1 MKPEIKDLIEIS
13 KYYGNNKDYVIAG
26 GGNTS
31 FKDEE
36 TIWIKASGHSLAD
49 MAEESLVALNR
60 EKLHV
65 ISSNTYSDEPSA
77 REEQVKADMFLSILD
92 PASSKRPSV
101 ETSLHEIILYKFIVH
116 LHPTLINGIL
126 CSRNSKSL
134 IQKLFS
140 DIVLFVPYTDPGY
153 ILFKKLE
160 FEITGYRQKF
170 FHDPQ
175 IIFLENH
182 GVFIG
187 ADTTEEIKKIY
198 NEIIQKIEEQI
209 SPVSDIEPLPYN
221 QLLHKVLPA
230 IRLLLSEEKPGVI
243 RFRNNSLIAR
253 FYQNQNEFH
262 KISLPLTPDII
273 VYCKTRYLYIEHSS
287 TPEKIIDSFKYQLP
301 HFISEYGYKPKVLV
315 IKDMGIFAIA
325 ESYASAEA
333 CLDVYEDLIRISYY
347 ASQCGG
353 IKFLTPE
360 QVAFIDQW
368 EVENYRRKVS
378 QTNSSGNKLNNK
390 IAIITGGAQG
400 FGAGIAE
407 ALHALDLNVVVADL
421 NEDTGNSFVSRL
433 NSVNRPS
440 RAIFIKTD
448 VSDPD
453 SVKEMVIATVREFGG
468 LDIIVSNAGILR
480 AGGLDEM
487 DPDTFARSTEIN
499 YNGYFHC
506 AKFASEVMKLQNLE
520 NPDYFT
526 DIIQINSKSGLR
538 GSNRNFAYAGAKFG
552 GIGLT
557 QSFAMELAPHRIKVN
572 SICPGNFYEGPLW
585 SDPHNGLFVQ
595 YLKTGKVPGA
605 KTIEDVRKFYE
616 DQVPMKRGCKLED
629 VMKALLYIIDQEY
642 ETGQAVPVTGGQ
654 VMLG

>member
-13 KYYGNNKDYVIAG
+13 KYYGTNKDYVIAG

-31 FKDEE
+31 FKDDE

-49 MAEESLVALNR
+49 MTEEGLVSLSR

-65 ISSNTYSDEPSA
+65 ISTNEYAEDPSQ
-77 REEQVKADMFLSILD
+77 REEQVKADMFRSILD
-92 PASSKRPSV
+92 PAKNLRPSV
-101 ETSLHEIILYKFIVH
+101 ETSLHEIIQYKYVVH
-116 LHPTLINGIL
+116 LHPTLINGLL
-126 CSRNSKSL
+126 CSRNARSL
-134 IQKLFS
+134 TNKLFS
-140 DIVLFVPYTDPGY
+140 DSVLFVPYTDPGY

-160 FEITGYRQKF
+160 SEITGYRQK
-170 FHDPQ
+170 HMRDPQ

-182 GVFIG
+182 GVFVG
-187 ADTTEEIKKIY
+187 ADTTEEVKNIF
-198 NEIIQKIEEQI
+198 NEIIRKIQEQI
-209 SPVSDIEPLPYN
+209 TPLPEITQLPYN
-221 QLLHKVLPA
+221 PMLHKALPA
-230 IRLLLSEEKPGVI
+230 IRLLLSGEKPGVI
-243 RFRNNSLIAR
+243 RFRNNSLIAM

-273 VYCKTRYLYIEHSS
+273 VYCKTRYLYIEHSTS
-287 TPEKIIDSFKYQLP
+287 AEKIIDSFKYQLP
-301 HFISEYGYKPKVLV
+301 HFISEYGYAPKVLV
-315 IKDMGIFAIA
+315 IKDMGIFAIS
-325 ESYASAEA
+325 ESYSSSEA

-378 QTNSSGNKLNNK
+378 QASGAGSKLSNKT
-390 IAIITGGAQG
+390 AIVTGGAQG

-407 ALHALDLNVVVADL
+407 ALYSLNLNVVIADL
-421 NEDTGNSFVSRL
+421 NEEAGNSFVSRL
-433 NSVNRPS
+433 NSVKRPS
-440 RAIFIKTD
+440 RAIFVKTD
-448 VSDPD
+448 VSEPE
-453 SVKEMVIATVREFGG
+453 SVKDMIITTVKEFGG
-468 LDIIVSNAGILR
+468 LDIFVSNAGILK

-487 DPDTFARSTEIN
+487 DPDTFAKTTDVN

-506 AKFASEVMKLQNLE
+506 VKFASEVMKLQNLE
-520 NPDYFT
+520 NPDYFS

-538 GSNRNFAYAGAKFG
+538 GSNKNFAYAGAKFG

-605 KTIEDVRKFYE
+605 KTIDDVRKFYE

>member
-1 MKPEIKDLIEIS
+1 MTED
-13 KYYGNNKDYVIAG
+13 G
-26 GGNTS
+26 
-31 FKDEE
+31 
-36 TIWIKASGHSLAD
+36 
-49 MAEESLVALNR
+49 LVALSR
-60 EKLHV
+60 ERLHV
-65 ISSNTYSDEPSA
+65 ISTNNYPDDPSA
-77 REEQVKADMFLSILD
+77 REELVKGDMFKSILE
-92 PASSKRPSV
+92 PGKNRRPSV
-101 ETSLHEIILYKFIVH
+101 ETSLHEVINYKYVVH
-116 LHPTLINGIL
+116 LHPTLINGLL
-126 CSRNSKSL
+126 CSRNAKSL
-134 IQKLFS
+134 TQKLFS
-140 DIVLFVPYTDPGY
+140 DTVLFVPYTDPGY

-160 FEITGYRQKF
+160 AEILQYRHKF
-170 FHDPQ
+170 SHDPK

-182 GVFIG
+182 GVFVG
-187 ADTTEEIKKIY
+187 ADSTAEIKNIY
-198 NEIIQKIEEQI
+198 VEIIRIIGEQI
-209 SPVSDIEPLPYN
+209 PPVTEITPIPYN
-221 QLLHKVLPA
+221 PILHKVLPA
-230 IRLLLSEEKPGVI
+230 LRMMLSGGNPGVI

-287 TPEKIIDSFKYQLP
+287 SAEKIIDSFRYQLP
-301 HFISEYGYKPKVLV
+301 HFINEYGCLPKVVV
-315 IKDMGIFAIA
+315 IKDMGVFAIA

-333 CLDVYEDLIRISYY
+333 CLDVYEDLVKISHY
-347 ASQCGG
+347 ALQCGG
-353 IKFLTPE
+353 IKFLTPD
-360 QVAFIDQW
+360 QVAFIDHW
-368 EVENYRRKVS
+368 EVENYRRKIS
-378 QTNSSGNKLNNK
+378 QDATAGSKLNNK
-390 IAIITGGAQG
+390 IAIVTGGAQG

-407 ALHALDLNVVVADL
+407 ALCSLNLNVVVADL
-421 NEDTGNSFVSRL
+421 NEESGNSFVARI
-433 NSVNRPS
+433 NSVKRPA
-440 RAIFIKTD
+440 RAIFVKTD
-448 VSDPD
+448 VADAL
-453 SVKEMVIATVREFGG
+453 SVKEMVMTTVREFGG
-468 LDIIVSNAGILR
+468 LDLIVSNAGILR

-487 DPDTFARSTEIN
+487 DPETFSMTTDVN

-506 AKFASEVMKLQNLE
+506 TKFASEVMKIQNHE
-520 NPDYFT
+520 NPEYFA

-605 KTIEDVRKFYE
+605 KNIEDVRKFYE

-629 VMKALLYIIDQEY
+629 VMKALLYIMDQEY